1 MSEYSVLV
9 ITSMKVKEGNKEKF
23 AEAMDLLVRAIKNNT
38 ENCTKLCGVGGEKE
52 LFILNFVGQKE
63 NVKMSDIA
71 ENIAAPMSTITS
83 IMDKLVERKLIN
95 RDHSGEDRRVINVS
109 LTAEGKTAFKSLQNK
124 KKKTAEIML
133 SNFGEKEQALIIKH
147 INQLAGI
154 IGALE

>member
-1 MSEYSVLV
+1 
-9 ITSMKVKEGNKEKF
+9 MKVKDENKDKF

-71 ENIAAPMSTITS
+71 ENIVAPMSTITS
-83 IMDKLVERKLIN
+83 IMDKLVERKLIS

-109 LTAEGKTAFKSLQNK
+109 LTTDGKMAFKSLQNK
-124 KKKTAEIML
+124 KKKTAETML
-133 SNFGEKEQALIIKH
+133 SNFSEKEQALVIKH
-147 INQLAGI
+147 ISQLASI
-154 IGALE
+154 IGKLE

>member
-1 MSEYSVLV
+1 
-9 ITSMKVKEGNKEKF
+9 MKVKDENKDKF

-71 ENIAAPMSTITS
+71 ENIVAPMSTITS
-83 IMDKLVERKLIN
+83 IMDKLVERKLIS

-109 LTAEGKTAFKSLQNK
+109 LTTDGKMAFKSLQNK
-124 KKKTAEIML
+124 KKKTAETML
-133 SNFGEKEQALIIKH
+133 SNFSEKEQALVIKH
-147 INQLAGI
+147 ISQLASI
-154 IGALE
+154 IGELE

>member
-1 MSEYSVLV
+1 
-9 ITSMKVKEGNKEKF
+9 MKVKEETKEKF

-38 ENCTKLCGVGGEKE
+38 ENCTKLCGVVSEKE
-52 LFILNFVGQKE
+52 LFILNFVGQKQ

-109 LTAEGKTAFKSLQNK
+109 LTTDGKTAFKSLQNK
-124 KKKTAEIML
+124 KKKTADTML
-133 SNFGEKEQALIIKH
+133 SNYSEKEQTLIIKH
-147 INQLAGI
+147 INQLAVM
-154 IGALE
+154 IGKLE